1 MRYTL
6 SVITVWTMSKSSPLI
21 FATTAILAAS
31 TSVFGMPL
39 GVARAPDISFSVF
52 FNPGAVSLS
61 KEGREIVSVA
71 AKRFTDAHSHQSSA
85 RISVTS
91 ETDGQGNE
99 SLSNDRVKAVDDQ
112 LVRDGV
118 ERKYVSV
125 DEQPSDHAEPIRLLE
140 SLDRRVSID
149 IQENPVIGRL

>member
-1 MRYTL
+1 M
-6 SVITVWTMSKSSPLI
+6 
-21 FATTAILAAS
+21 
-31 TSVFGMPL
+31 G
-39 GVARAPDISFSVF
+39 PDISFSVF
-52 FNPGAVSLS
+52 FNPGAATLS

-71 AKRFTDAHSHQSSA
+71 AKRFTDTQSHQSAA
-85 RISVTS
+85 RISITS

-99 SLSNDRVKAVDDQ
+99 SLSNERAKAVGDQ

-118 ERKYVSV
+118 ERKFVSV

-149 IQENPVIGRL
+149 IEENAVVGRL

>member
-1 MRYTL
+1 
-6 SVITVWTMSKSSPLI
+6 
-21 FATTAILAAS
+21 
-31 TSVFGMPL
+31 
-39 GVARAPDISFSVF
+39 
-52 FNPGAVSLS
+52 VSL
-61 KEGREIVSVA
+61 A
-71 AKRFTDAHSHQSSA
+71 
-85 RISVTS
+85 ISVTS

-99 SLSNDRVKAVDDQ
+99 SLSNDRLKAVGDQ

-118 ERKYVSV
+118 ERTFVSV